1 MFEGHRGW
9 LRVDPCARCL
19 GHPASW
25 GAVPRPYPSPPRP
38 PAACGGVI
46 GPGTRSPFPTT
57 VRARA
62 CVLGG
67 FHCRRVFLRGERR
80 PSGCNGLVRG
90 GEAFDPSRTAEPL
103 VYLLSP
109 LPCEQKRLHWPRNPP
124 LAQPRSPG
132 SAGLSLRRRG
142 TARRGCGRRFLLGR
156 ETRPAGREP
165 ALIGGSLVPLPGAY

>member
-1 MFEGHRGW
+1 MAPRGPVRAVSW
-9 LRVDPCARCL
+9 PPCEL
-19 GHPASW
+19 GGCAPSL
-25 GAVPRPYPSPPRP
+25 PLPSPTPRGLWG
-38 PAACGGVI
+38 CDR
-46 GPGTRSPFPTT
+46 PGDTLPFPTT

-165 ALIGGSLVPLPGAY
+165 ALIGGSLVPLPGAS